1 VSLLSPDGQPMA
13 VVYGSATVTAGAPPV
28 TVECSPASGSV
39 FQVGPT
45 SAECTATDQ
54 RQRKAMCLFTVTV
67 TAPPKISLTRFLAFG
82 DSMTAGEVDAP
93 NTVRG
98 LAVHPE
104 LSYPTDLRNKL
115 VSRYTTQNIVVSN
128 AGQSGETVVNDNAPR
143 RLSRILAGGQYDVVL
158 VMEGAN
164 DIASRD
170 SRDITAAVNGLRS
183 MVVDARNRG
192 LRPFLGTLPPET
204 GLART
209 LIEPFNAQLKSMA
222 AVENVP
228 VADVFAAFNGDLS
241 LLGND
246 GLHPTAAGYQKIADT
261 FFDAIKQNL
270 EPQPTSNPA
279 RARIFTFV
287 QPPRR
292 R

>member
-1 VSLLSPDGQPMA
+1 
-13 VVYGSATVTAGAPPV
+13 
-28 TVECSPASGSV
+28 
-39 FQVGPT
+39 
-45 SAECTATDQ
+45 
-54 RQRKAMCLFTVTV
+54 
-67 TAPPKISLTRFLAFG
+67 
-82 DSMTAGEVDAP
+82 
-93 NTVRG
+93 
-98 LAVHPE
+98 
-104 LSYPTDLRNKL
+104 
-115 VSRYTTQNIVVSN
+115 
-128 AGQSGETVVNDNAPR
+128 
-143 RLSRILAGGQYDVVL
+143 
-158 VMEGAN
+158 
-164 DIASRD
+164 
-170 SRDITAAVNGLRS
+170 

-222 AVENVP
+222 AGENVP

-261 FFDAIKQNL
+261 FFEVIKQNL
-270 EPQPTSNPA
+270 ETQPTSSPA

-287 QPPRR
+287 PPPRR